1 MYPYR
6 VFRDRA
12 GVEWQVFEVKR
23 LPDAESLIP
32 AGLRGGWLS
41 FRNATERRRLAPA
54 PDEWQRKSDKE
65 LIAYLE
71 RAEPG

>member
-6 VFRDRA
+6 IFRDRT

-23 LPDAESLIP
+23 LADAESLIP
-32 AGLRGGWLS
+32 VGLRGGWLS
-41 FRNATERRRLAPA
+41 FRNTLERRRLAPA
-54 PDEWQRKSDKE
+54 PVGWQRKSDKE

-71 RAEPG
+71 RAQPG